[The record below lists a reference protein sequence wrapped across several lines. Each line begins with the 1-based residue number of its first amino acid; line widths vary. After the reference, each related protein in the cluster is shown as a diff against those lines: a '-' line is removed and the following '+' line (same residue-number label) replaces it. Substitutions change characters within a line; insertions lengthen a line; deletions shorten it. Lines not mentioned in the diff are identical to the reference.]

1 MSFLSPSLF
10 LANYDIFFN
19 YCCFILI
26 CSDRPDNMAV
36 FEKIRLEADKESYPM
51 LLSNGNFVE
60 SGDLDDKRHFAV
72 WSGKISM
79 N

>member
-1 MSFLSPSLF
+1 
-10 LANYDIFFN
+10 
-19 YCCFILI
+19 
-26 CSDRPDNMAV
+26 MAV
-36 FEKIRLEADKESYPM
+36 FEKVRLEADKESYPM